1 MASSSSV
8 SVFDN
13 YRFKTAFNEEH
24 YNTIVKNK
32 KVIAECCVDP
42 DDNEYPE
49 VREQIALRGW
59 RRLAAPK
66 QEISIDLIH
75 EFYANAIITEEEM
88 EEHGGH
94 TYRSFVRGVPIDFS
108 PKNIRTVMRFRA
120 QVQGA
125 TIDYETRK
133 EHDQQLDR
141 VLADLCMPG
150 ATWKLSTGQQRVPI
164 QLRRQELNPIARGW
178 HEISIH
184 SLIPSSNRSEIPV
197 IRVILIHCIMKG
209 EDVRAEDIIAD
220 KMVRMAQGIK
230 EKGKLGFPSTIY
242 KLCKEAG
249 VPLREFRRSKK
260 IQVEKPITARRMEST
275 RLPRPPQHW
284 QQDDDDEDQ
293 PMPQAEEGNEE
304 GQGYEHDYHHQ
315 PEFDH
320 QPEYEHHQ
328 DFQEEPQVQQPPLY
342 HVPTY
347 IDQHE
352 KDLHSI
358 ETQLQNMM
366 WYQQQTLENISKS
379 QVEYMAELREIK
391 GKQQEL
397 YENNDRFYNQV
408 REEQREM
415 SKEIQQVKNYQVNQT
430 MVDSAR
436 NKAIF
441 DELAAVRSRQEEF
454 FSNHANQYNMI
465 RQEQKLLGKEIL
477 DVKKYQ
483 MSEVTM
489 GSEMQRQLKDW
500 TRNASARECY
510 TMWAHQQ
517 ANSILVEMSSQR
529 ITKQIYDNIDNKRPM
544 FYGLLKSDLPPK
556 DSAPPPS
563 SSNDPQNP
571 PK

>member
-1 MASSSSV
+1 M
-8 SVFDN
+8 
-13 YRFKTAFNEEH
+13 
-24 YNTIVKNK
+24 
-32 KVIAECCVDP
+32 
-42 DDNEYPE
+42 
-49 VREQIALRGW
+49 
-59 RRLAAPK
+59 
-66 QEISIDLIH
+66 
-75 EFYANAIITEEEM
+75 
-88 EEHGGH
+88 
-94 TYRSFVRGVPIDFS
+94 
-108 PKNIRTVMRFRA
+108 MRFRA

-125 TIDYETRK
+125 TTDFETRK

-141 VLADLCMPG
+141 VLADLCTPG

-184 SLIPSSNRSEIPV
+184 LLIPSSNRSEIPV
-197 IRVILIHCIMKG
+197 IRAILIHCIMKG

-249 VPLREFRRSKK
+249 VPLREFRRTKK
-260 IQVEKPITARRMEST
+260 IQLEKPITARRMEST
-275 RLPRPPQHW
+275 KLPRPPQHR
-284 QQDDDDEDQ
+284 QQDDEDEDQ
-293 PMPQAEEGNEE
+293 PMPPAEEEMKKEMKKGRDMSMITTTNPNLTTS
-304 GQGYEHDYHHQ
+304 QN
-315 PEFDH
+315 
-320 QPEYEHHQ
+320 
-328 DFQEEPQVQQPPLY
+328 
-342 HVPTY
+342 
-347 IDQHE
+347 QHE

-366 WYQQQTLENISKS
+366 WYQQQILENISKS
-379 QVEYMAELREIK
+379 QAEYMAEFREIK
-391 GKQQEL
+391 GKQQDL

-415 SKEIQQVKNYQVNQT
+415 AKEIQQVKNYQVNQT

-441 DELAAVRSRQEEF
+441 GELAAVRSRQEEF

-465 RQEQKLLGKEIL
+465 TQEQKLLGKEIL
-477 DVKKYQ
+477 DVKNYQ
-483 MSEVTM
+483 KSAVTM

-517 ANSILVEMSSQR
+517 ANSNL
-529 ITKQIYDNIDNKRPM
+529 
-544 FYGLLKSDLPPK
+544 
-556 DSAPPPS
+556 
-563 SSNDPQNP
+563 
-571 PK
+571 